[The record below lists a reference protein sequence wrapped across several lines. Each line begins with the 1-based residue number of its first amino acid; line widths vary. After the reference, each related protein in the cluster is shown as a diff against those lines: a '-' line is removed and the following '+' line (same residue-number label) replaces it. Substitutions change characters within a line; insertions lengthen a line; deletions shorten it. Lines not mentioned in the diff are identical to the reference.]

1 MPFHINMQ
9 EFISNQNRPK
19 YLQVTRV
26 IEGFETLE
34 FRSYFDKWPLNGQN
48 NVSEEGR
55 GKVAGMWEVKDQ
67 IESDSYCFLK
77 LRPWIFIYLLMPY
90 SFHEWTQGRLVN
102 NIWVF
107 QPQYSSWT
115 MWRWEAFLSCNKPT
129 TIMVELTGVRIWQQC
144 WSSKD

>member
-1 MPFHINMQ
+1 MPFHIDMQ

-19 YLQVTRV
+19 HLQVTRV

-67 IESDSYCFLK
+67 IVSDSYCFLK
-77 LRPWIFIYLLMPY
+77 LQPWIFI
-90 SFHEWTQGRLVN
+90 
-102 NIWVF
+102 
-107 QPQYSSWT
+107 
-115 MWRWEAFLSCNKPT
+115 
-129 TIMVELTGVRIWQQC
+129 
-144 WSSKD
+144 